1 MSLAAEQAPL
11 SVSPS
16 SGNVTERRTVTT
28 ERTKSTVVSGRAHI
42 DVGGISPCMSASA
55 FRLISF
61 TDSASHGRIDYKIT
75 NYFLDQNLI

>member
-42 DVGGISPCMSASA
+42 DVGGISPRMSNQSK
-55 FRLISF
+55 R
-61 TDSASHGRIDYKIT
+61 
-75 NYFLDQNLI
+75 